1 MMKQFTLTLI
11 AAGVLSGCS
20 MAPTYVRP
28 DAPVAADYP
37 QHTAAT
43 ANQQQRVAEMGWRNF
58 FPDQRLQALI
68 GLALE
73 NNRDLRVA
81 ALRMEEARALYNIQS
96 ADRLPHFD
104 GTAVGNR
111 GRTPASV
118 SPTNTSVVTSNYQ
131 VGLSLASFELDFFG
145 RVKSL
150 SDAALASY
158 LATEEAHQ
166 AAQIGLVAEVAK
178 AYLAE
183 RAYTEQQEL
192 AQRTLESRSKAYE
205 LAKQRF
211 EVGASSALD
220 LQQNQA
226 QLQTARVQQ
235 LAMARQRAQAWNALT
250 LLVGQPLDNLPAP
263 QPLSAQ
269 NIVTELPAGLPA
281 ELLTQ
286 RPDIRSA
293 EQSLRAANANI
304 GAARAAFF
312 PRVSLTAGVG
322 SASNTLDGLFE
333 SGSRAWSFTPQ
344 LVLPIFHAGA
354 NVANLKLSE
363 VRKNIAVANYEKSIQ
378 TAFREVADALVARG
392 LLDEQI
398 DAQQQVQ
405 DAQAQRLQ
413 LATQRF
419 ENGISS
425 SLDVLDAQRELF
437 SAEQELVQA
446 RLLRLTNAVDLYR
459 SLGGGILE
467 QTADATS
474 AAPAAPA
481 ESAMP

>member
-1 MMKQFTLTLI
+1 
-11 AAGVLSGCS
+11 
-20 MAPTYVRP
+20 
-28 DAPVAADYP
+28 
-37 QHTAAT
+37 
-43 ANQQQRVAEMGWRNF
+43 QRVAEMGWRNF

-220 LQQNQA
+220 LQQN
-226 QLQTARVQQ
+226 
-235 LAMARQRAQAWNALT
+235 
-250 LLVGQPLDNLPAP
+250 
-263 QPLSAQ
+263 
-269 NIVTELPAGLPA
+269 
-281 ELLTQ
+281 
-286 RPDIRSA
+286 
-293 EQSLRAANANI
+293 
-304 GAARAAFF
+304 
-312 PRVSLTAGVG
+312 
-322 SASNTLDGLFE
+322 
-333 SGSRAWSFTPQ
+333 
-344 LVLPIFHAGA
+344 
-354 NVANLKLSE
+354 
-363 VRKNIAVANYEKSIQ
+363 
-378 TAFREVADALVARG
+378 
-392 LLDEQI
+392 
-398 DAQQQVQ
+398 
-405 DAQAQRLQ
+405 
-413 LATQRF
+413 
-419 ENGISS
+419 
-425 SLDVLDAQRELF
+425 
-437 SAEQELVQA
+437 
-446 RLLRLTNAVDLYR
+446 
-459 SLGGGILE
+459 
-467 QTADATS
+467 
-474 AAPAAPA
+474 
-481 ESAMP
+481 

>member
-1 MMKQFTLTLI
+1 MMKQLTLTLI

-20 MAPTYVRP
+20 MAPKYVRP

-37 QHTAAT
+37 QHAA
-43 ANQQQRVAEMGWRNF
+43 AAADQQQRVAELGWRNF

-68 GLALE
+68 GRALE

-81 ALRMEEARALYNIQS
+81 ALRIEEARALYNIQA

-104 GTAVGNR
+104 ATATGNR
-111 GRTPASV
+111 GRTPASL
-118 SPTNTSVVTSNYQ
+118 SQTGTSVVGSNYQ

-158 LATEEAHQ
+158 LATEEARQ
-166 AAQIGLVAEVAK
+166 AAQISLVAEVAK

-192 AQRTLESRSKAYE
+192 AQRTLESRSKAYD
-205 LAKQRF
+205 LARQRF

-226 QLQTARVQQ
+226 LMQTARVQQ

-250 LLVGQPLDNLPAP
+250 LLVGQPLNDLPDP
-263 QPLSAQ
+263 QPLSSQ
-269 NIVTELPAGLPA
+269 NIVTELPAGLPSD
-281 ELLTQ
+281 LLTQ

-293 EQSLRAANANI
+293 EQTLLAANANI

-312 PRVSLTAGVG
+312 PRISLTAGVG
-322 SASNTLDGLFE
+322 TASNTLDGLFE

-354 NVANLKLSE
+354 NVANLNLTE

-392 LLDEQI
+392 LLEEQI

-405 DAQAQRLQ
+405 DAQAQRLK
-413 LATQRF
+413 LADQRF
-419 ENGISS
+419 ENGIAS

-467 QTADATS
+467 NTATAAATPAAPV
-474 AAPAAPA
+474 AAPAQ
-481 ESAMP
+481 